1 MDNSYDL
8 TPKMNMVRF
17 LGNLIE
23 LEGRIMKIRTL
34 SESASREL
42 TVLVI
47 VRAVTNI
54 AEDKLCQNF
63 FRTSC
68 TMVRVLGRRIFL
80 LSPMA

>member
-17 LGNLIE
+17 IGNLIE

-34 SESASREL
+34 FESASRYL

-47 VRAVTNI
+47 VRAVT
-54 AEDKLCQNF
+54 L
-63 FRTSC
+63 TSRK
-68 TMVRVLGRRIFL
+68 TNSVRIFSERL
-80 LSPMA
+80 AQWLES